1 MILLLMTDMTTQT
14 SSKWSLLLTN
24 IKLGFK
30 ALIPIVL
37 VGMLVMSFTLSIVA
51 VSRTVKIE
59 DDVTALQKQVMT
71 LQEDI
76 SKSLQAIESHVMLI
90 EKYAVENYNWFYGDI
105 DLRRADIK
113 INDKSN
119 TKTKKK

>member
-1 MILLLMTDMTTQT
+1 MTHTN
-14 SSKWSLLLTN
+14 SSVSKWSLLLTN
-24 IKLGFK
+24 LKLGFK
-30 ALIPIVL
+30 ALVPIAL

-59 DDVTALQKQVMT
+59 DDVTALQKQVVA

-76 SKSLQAIESHVMLI
+76 SKSLQAIQAHVMLI

-105 DLRRADIK
+105 DMRNSDVK
-113 INDKSN
+113 VNTKSN

>member
-1 MILLLMTDMTTQT
+1 MTQT
-14 SSKWSLLLTN
+14 TTAPSKWSLLLTN

-30 ALIPIVL
+30 ALIPLVL
-37 VGMLVMSFTLSIVA
+37 VAMLVMSFTLSIVA

-59 DDVTALQKQVMT
+59 DDVTALQKQVIT

-76 SKSLQAIESHVMLI
+76 SKSLQAIQAHVMLI

-105 DLRRADIK
+105 DLRNSDIK
-113 INDKSN
+113 VTEKSN